1 VSRDGAFTSRR
12 GTGEGSSAFDRGE
25 GKLMPVQPYVDQ
37 LEPQKDAVIWRFM
50 DMPKFRDLMASEEL
64 YFCRA
69 DLFDDTTEGLPPDE
83 YALPILGLNRYDV
96 GDQLKLDNLV
106 GSIAQFRESYYI
118 SCWYLFRTE
127 TLKMWNHHARE
138 GVAICSRYELLKS
151 VLGAMLDTAHVG
163 LVQYGIKHLSGFNT
177 LRFITTK
184 QQKYEHECEV
194 RAFLHVIDPLE
205 SGNRHIDVNNVPHR
219 APLDSNPRH
228 VWVPTCKRRRIDL
241 NGLLT
246 GVVIS
251 PWASEELCNEV
262 ELWVKLKN
270 HSYPVRVSEL
280 KSSLTPAPED
290 LIKFSGGK

>member
-1 VSRDGAFTSRR
+1 
-12 GTGEGSSAFDRGE
+12 
-25 GKLMPVQPYVDQ
+25 MPVQPYVDQ

-50 DMPKFRDLMASEEL
+50 DMRKFRDLMASEEL

-69 DLFDDTTEGLPPDE
+69 DLFDDTTEGLPRDE
-83 YALPILGLNRYDV
+83 YALPILGLNPYDV
-96 GDQLKLDNLV
+96 KDQLELDNLV

-127 TLKMWNHHARE
+127 TLKMWNDHARD

-151 VLGAMLDTAHVG
+151 ALDALLDTAHVG
-163 LVQYGIKHLSGFNT
+163 LVRYGIQHLTGFNT

-184 QQKYEHECEV
+184 QEKYKDECEV
-194 RAFLHVIDPLE
+194 RAFLNVIDPLE
-205 SGNRHIDVNNVPHR
+205 TGNRHIDEHNVPHR

-228 VWVPTCKRRRIDL
+228 EWVPKCKRRRIDL
-241 NGLLT
+241 KALVT

-262 ELWVKLKN
+262 KLWAKLKN

-290 LIKFSGGK
+290 LIKFCGGK